1 MYILLEKTRFQ
12 NPDRQA
18 RRDRTVVRGTA
29 AVIGKRIRFRCNQFD
44 HRSEKAFAGILEDTA
59 YDQERVLL
67 LLQKIAEKYQYK
79 DFEFK
84 HDIRQNKNCHIGQPG
99 VAVLITLTSKNSW
112 FGKMS
117 L

>member
-1 MYILLEKTRFQ
+1 M
-12 NPDRQA
+12 
-18 RRDRTVVRGTA
+18 RGTA

-44 HRSEKAFAGILEDTA
+44 HRAKRHLQEFLEDTA

-84 HDIRQNKNCHIGQPG
+84 HDIR
-99 VAVLITLTSKNSW
+99 
-112 FGKMS
+112 
-117 L
+117 